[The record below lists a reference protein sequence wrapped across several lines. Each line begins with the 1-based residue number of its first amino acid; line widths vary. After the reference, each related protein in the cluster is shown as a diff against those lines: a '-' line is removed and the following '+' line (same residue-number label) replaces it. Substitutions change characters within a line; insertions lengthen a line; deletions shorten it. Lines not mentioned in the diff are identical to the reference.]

1 MSCRIC
7 LEPGGITPCLCAGTM
22 GHVHEKCLRQWI
34 RQSGNMHCELCN
46 APYHTKIAC
55 AYRPCLCLK
64 RTFLLR
70 NSLYKRVD
78 ALIFAIQL
86 TQMMCIFTLM
96 PIPRYWLLV
105 VSILTTLNTFLAA
118 GVTACGACPFQTLF
132 TTHFFTTIGI
142 VGEYFIR
149 KHDKD
154 DTCGHYLM
162 QAGHICRKSVNEM
175 EEAMTIQIM
184 MLVLFFIMRQTI
196 VVLRS
201 CRRVKILSLEE
212 TSLLTEIPDHV
223 LRHNVEGSDD
233 PEKGLADEA

>member
-1 MSCRIC
+1 
-7 LEPGGITPCLCAGTM
+7 
-22 GHVHEKCLRQWI
+22 
-34 RQSGNMHCELCN
+34 
-46 APYHTKIAC
+46 
-55 AYRPCLCLK
+55 
-64 RTFLLR
+64 
-70 NSLYKRVD
+70 
-78 ALIFAIQL
+78 
-86 TQMMCIFTLM
+86 MCIYTLM

-132 TTHFFTTIGI
+132 TTQFFTTIGI

-149 KHDKD
+149 KHDYD

-162 QAGHICRKSVNEM
+162 QVGHICRKSVNEM

>member
-34 RQSGNMHCELCN
+34 RQSGNMHCELCK
-46 APYHTKIAC
+46 ATYHTKVAC

-64 RTFLLR
+64 RTLLLR

-78 ALIFAIQL
+78 ALIFLIQL
-86 TQMMCIFTLM
+86 SQMVGIFTLM
-96 PIPRYWLLV
+96 PIPQYWLLV
-105 VSILTTLNTFLAA
+105 ASILTTLNTFLAA
-118 GVTACGACPFQTLF
+118 GVATCGACPFQTLF
-132 TTHFFTTIGI
+132 TTQFFTSVGI

-149 KHDKD
+149 KHDYSD
-154 DTCGHYLM
+154 MCGGYFM
-162 QAGHICRKSVNEM
+162 QPGHICRKSVDQM
-175 EEAMTIQIM
+175 EEAMSIQIM

-196 VVLRS
+196 VVIRS

-223 LRHNVEGSDD
+223 LGDNVERSDD
-233 PEKGLADEA
+233 PEKGFTDEA

>member
-1 MSCRIC
+1 
-7 LEPGGITPCLCAGTM
+7 M

-46 APYHTKIAC
+46 APFHTKIAC

-78 ALIFAIQL
+78 ALIFSIQL
-86 TQMMCIFTLM
+86 TQMMCIYTLM

-132 TTHFFTTIGI
+132 TTQFFTTIGI

-149 KHDKD
+149 KHDYD

-162 QAGHICRKSVNEM
+162 QVGHICRKSVNEM